1 MIKFLYK
8 IYNKIIF
15 LVNPHYPRYLRKVTY
30 YLYRKL
36 IIHAGFAEGLQ
47 IPLPQIGKNFNNPYT
62 SGKGKTSFEKW
73 NLISKNLS
81 EDCKTAVDIGSF
93 HGFFSLK
100 LGESGIK
107 TIGYEP
113 LEDLFRLSVEASITS
128 KINNVSF
135 FNKGIDQSNIDE
147 LETSDVYLVMSVLQ
161 RWDEIYGNKVANE
174 MLNKIWEKTNKYLF
188 FEYPNPVSST
198 KMSKILSY
206 LGSSEDECEE
216 NIKKMLQNLK
226 NSEVK
231 LLGYLPTDFR
241 PEEKRHLFL
250 IKKNTSN

>member
-1 MIKFLYK
+1 MNKLLIRFK
-8 IYNKIIF
+8 NKILYFINTYYSKF
-15 LVNPHYPRYLRKVTY
+15 VRKVTY
-30 YLYRKL
+30 YTYKKL
-36 IIHAGFAEGLQ
+36 IIHAGSAEGLSV
-47 IPLPQIGKNFNNPYT
+47 PLPQLGKNFSNQRTN
-62 SGKGKTSFEKW
+62 GKGKTSFLKW
-73 NLISKNLS
+73 KLIYENLS
-81 EDCKTAVDIGSF
+81 KDCKTAVDIGSF

-135 FNKGIDQSNIDE
+135 FNKAIDYSNIDQ
-147 LETSDVYLVMSVLQ
+147 LEKSDVYLVMSVLQ
-161 RWDEIYGNKVANE
+161 RWDVIYGNETANI
-174 MLNKIWEKTNKYLF
+174 MLNKIWKKTNKLLF
-188 FEYPNPVSST
+188 FEYPNPISST
-198 KMSKILSY
+198 KMKNTLSF
-206 LGSSEDECEE
+206 LGSSEVECEK
-216 NIKKMLQNLK
+216 NIKKMLEKLD

-250 IKKNTSN
+250 VKKKI